1 MLQKSINFTI
11 LGFKVP
17 RCTEFSLVIIV
28 KQSYGVRFKTTYE
41 FADIEPRVGDLY
53 DQNIGQFVYYASL
66 G

>member
-1 MLQKSINFTI
+1 MLQKIINFTI

-41 FADIEPRVGDLY
+41 FADIEPRVGDL
-53 DQNIGQFVYYASL
+53 
-66 G
+66 